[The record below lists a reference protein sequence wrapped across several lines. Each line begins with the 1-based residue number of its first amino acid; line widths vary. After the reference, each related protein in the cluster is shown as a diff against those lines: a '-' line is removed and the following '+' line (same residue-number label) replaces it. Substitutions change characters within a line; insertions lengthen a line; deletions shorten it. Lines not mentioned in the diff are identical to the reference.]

1 MRVPDREGIMVLVNK
16 VELIDDAKNITNV
29 KYHEDVEPIREIEE
43 PREVVQEKTA
53 LESAIDSIV
62 VDEVEKVDRRRQAG

>member
-1 MRVPDREGIMVLVNK
+1 MVLLANK
-16 VELIDDAKNITNV
+16 VELIDDAKNITSV

-43 PREVVQEKTA
+43 PREVVQEEKTA